1 MRATTQDV
9 SQNAPAISLK
19 TPLLALKASAGSGKT
34 FALATRYII
43 LLFQGARAHE
53 ILAITFTRKATKE
66 MQERIQNALCDLAQ
80 GVQGAFYQSLLAEGF
95 SPQEIAHNAPRIYQA
110 FLRDRARILTIDAF
124 FTTILKKFSYFA
136 GLRADFTMIDDGQ
149 SALESIKESFL
160 ESSAKGSSL
169 ESLAKTC
176 AALGLEFDRL
186 FSFIQAGFED
196 RLHFSNAMLKRYR
209 ELDTNTLLAHSR
221 DKQARVMI
229 LLQEVRQIL
238 ASAGERLEMPL
249 STQGY
254 NALSFAS
261 FEEFL
266 DKDKIT
272 WLMQEPSAYQYFK
285 KILTKDEVTNVQV
298 CERIEEIKQCM
309 GEIFASKERATLA
322 QIARM
327 ITQYSLAHKRVLAA
341 RNMLGFS
348 DCMLE
353 LYSLLAQELESNLEP
368 SVDSRDL
375 VDSRLVIDPLF
386 FYFRLDTT
394 IAHILIDEFQDT
406 NPMQY
411 RILQPLIDEIC
422 AGFGAHGKEHRSFFI
437 VGDSKQSI
445 YRFRGSESGFFDKV
459 AGGLRLN
466 VQNLP
471 YNYRSYSEIVGFVNA
486 VFARVFSDYIP
497 QQLPKESDKN
507 GGFVRVCKL
516 HIKSQKSSGRVSKQE
531 VEPAMLDY
539 AIQTLGELLESRVNA
554 QDIAFLCF
562 KNTEA
567 QSLRNAIKA
576 HFPHINIVLEARAKI
591 TDEKSVKALLCALQ
605 LANFVRTKLESRLD
619 SSALLASD
627 EARFYLYKL
636 VKLLGGKAFVSPSP
650 SAIAQT
656 FLHALER
663 CPNDTKP
670 SRYLLA
676 FIKAFELGDKSAQLL
691 LEYSL
696 ESSSIE
702 ELFTQLEAQIPDA
715 PKDDQQGLRILT
727 IHKSKGLE
735 FPYVVVLDRFS
746 KAPNDNAQILHTQDK
761 KVLLHLQELHKRR
774 KELDER
780 YKQAQELRATQ
791 STIEDNNVLYVACTR
806 AQKGLIIIARQEQ
819 SSLLPIINNLPAQ
832 LESTQQDPKVSST
845 KAHKHNAH
853 TPITTEAKDS
863 DPILQESLYHP
874 EIVLESGAIIQSQ
887 ILKPKPKSTPQI
899 LQQEH
904 FGKQEFPATQ
914 AQDGF
919 VPHIASMRFG
929 EALHLGLEYQVGF
942 GVAKERVREILRYKF
957 GLESS
962 ALDAID
968 SRIQALRSDPR
979 FLTLLERAGDSK
991 VLVEV
996 PLFTDWTLRRLDV
1009 LVHCV
1014 CEDREEFIVVDYKS
1028 GAPRSEHTKQVQ
1040 EYMQALRYA
1049 YGEQI
1054 ECQGYVAYIR
1064 DPIQVV
1070 SVV

>member
-1 MRATTQDV
+1 M
-9 SQNAPAISLK
+9 
-19 TPLLALKASAGSGKT
+19 
-34 FALATRYII
+34 
-43 LLFQGARAHE
+43 
-53 ILAITFTRKATKE
+53 
-66 MQERIQNALCDLAQ
+66 
-80 GVQGAFYQSLLAEGF
+80 
-95 SPQEIAHNAPRIYQA
+95 
-110 FLRDRARILTIDAF
+110 
-124 FTTILKKFSYFA
+124 
-136 GLRADFTMIDDGQ
+136 
-149 SALESIKESFL
+149 
-160 ESSAKGSSL
+160 
-169 ESLAKTC
+169 
-176 AALGLEFDRL
+176 
-186 FSFIQAGFED
+186 
-196 RLHFSNAMLKRYR
+196 
-209 ELDTNTLLAHSR
+209 
-221 DKQARVMI
+221 
-229 LLQEVRQIL
+229 
-238 ASAGERLEMPL
+238 
-249 STQGY
+249 
-254 NALSFAS
+254 
-261 FEEFL
+261 
-266 DKDKIT
+266 
-272 WLMQEPSAYQYFK
+272 
-285 KILTKDEVTNVQV
+285 
-298 CERIEEIKQCM
+298 
-309 GEIFASKERATLA
+309 
-322 QIARM
+322 
-327 ITQYSLAHKRVLAA
+327 
-341 RNMLGFS
+341 
-348 DCMLE
+348 
-353 LYSLLAQELESNLEP
+353 
-368 SVDSRDL
+368 
-375 VDSRLVIDPLF
+375 
-386 FYFRLDTT
+386 
-394 IAHILIDEFQDT
+394 
-406 NPMQY
+406 
-411 RILQPLIDEIC
+411 
-422 AGFGAHGKEHRSFFI
+422 
-437 VGDSKQSI
+437 
-445 YRFRGSESGFFDKV
+445 
-459 AGGLRLN
+459 
-466 VQNLP
+466 
-471 YNYRSYSEIVGFVNA
+471 
-486 VFARVFSDYIP
+486 
-497 QQLPKESDKN
+497 
-507 GGFVRVCKL
+507 
-516 HIKSQKSSGRVSKQE
+516 
-531 VEPAMLDY
+531 
-539 AIQTLGELLESRVNA
+539 
-554 QDIAFLCF
+554 
-562 KNTEA
+562 
-567 QSLRNAIKA
+567 
-576 HFPHINIVLEARAKI
+576 LEARAKI

-663 CPNDTKP
+663 CPIDTKP

-676 FIKAFELGDKSAQLL
+676 FIKAFGLGDKSAQLL

-819 SSLLPIINNLPAQ
+819 SSLLPIINNLPTQ
-832 LESTQQDPKVSST
+832 LESTQQDPKASST

-929 EALHLGLEYQVGF
+929 KALHVGLEYQVGF

-979 FLTLLERAGDSK
+979 FLALLERAGDSK

-1028 GAPRSEHTKQVQ
+1028 GAPRSGAVRSRCKSICRLCAMRMEN
-1040 EYMQALRYA
+1040 R
-1049 YGEQI
+1049 
-1054 ECQGYVAYIR
+1054 
-1064 DPIQVV
+1064 
-1070 SVV
+1070 